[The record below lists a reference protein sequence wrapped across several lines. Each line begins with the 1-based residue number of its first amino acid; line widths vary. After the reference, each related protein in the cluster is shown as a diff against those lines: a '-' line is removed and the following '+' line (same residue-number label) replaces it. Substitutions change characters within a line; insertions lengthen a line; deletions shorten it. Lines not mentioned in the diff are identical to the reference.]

1 MAGLILKLR
10 PFEEVL
16 INGVILENGDR
27 KTRLRV
33 KTEGAK
39 ILRLRS
45 ALRAEEATT
54 PIARAAYVAQLG
66 VSGDLPVAEAL
77 SILTETLP
85 TLLSDAPAPEKCAI
99 KEAIKAVAEGQ
110 IYGALRELTAVIRPT
125 EPAGS

>member
-16 INGVILENGDR
+16 INGVVVENGDR

-39 ILRLRS
+39 ILRLRG
-45 ALRAEEATT
+45 ALRADEATT
-54 PIARAAYVAQLG
+54 PLARAAYVAQLG

-77 SILTETLP
+77 SLLSDALP
-85 TLLSDAPAPEKCAI
+85 TLLCEASKQEKATI
-99 KEAIKAVAEGQ
+99 DRAMQAAAGGH
-110 IYGALRELTAVIRPT
+110 IYSVLRELSSLVQPKEYT
-125 EPAGS
+125 

>member
-16 INGVILENGDR
+16 INGVVVENGDR

-45 ALRAEEATT
+45 ALRADDATT
-54 PIARAAYVAQLG
+54 PLARAAYVAQLG

-77 SILTETLP
+77 S
-85 TLLSDAPAPEKCAI
+85 LLSDALPALLSDASEQEKPAI
-99 KEAIKAVAEGQ
+99 GRALAAVAGGR
-110 IYGALRELTAVIRPT
+110 IYGVLRELSSLVQPKECT
-125 EPAGS
+125 S